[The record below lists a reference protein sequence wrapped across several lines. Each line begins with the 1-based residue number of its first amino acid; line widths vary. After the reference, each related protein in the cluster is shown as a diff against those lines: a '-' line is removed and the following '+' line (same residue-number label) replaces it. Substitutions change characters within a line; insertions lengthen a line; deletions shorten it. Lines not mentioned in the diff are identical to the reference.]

1 MKVQE
6 VVANMLAGKSNTI
19 SFLGAAS
26 KSSADFSS
34 VMSYAGTTTKSSQA
48 SFSKQQK
55 DSYEKPVFVKKSS
68 SEISSVKQ
76 KEEMQNMTAKTE
88 SVKETLT
95 TEGEVPSEEKELLG
109 KKDSIEKLETM
120 IMEILQEDL
129 QISEE
134 DLNQAMEVLGLSYM
148 NLFQEDNLKQLF
160 MEIQGTL
167 DITDVLMDDDL
178 SIMLTQVLQDI
189 TVENLAQKT
198 ELSEQDIKQVMQTLL
213 GEEEVPVPITENEM
227 MVEQTAIVQGNEQME
242 GVDQKNKEE
251 LVFDQKQ
258 VSTDEENAKESLPDV
273 SVVKTISEEKGNL
286 SKENFSQGM
295 QKQSDL
301 AETMVSNIASSAVT
315 ETISADGTMT
325 QTIVE
330 IRQVVIQIVQ
340 QIKVVIRPEQ
350 TDMQMVLH
358 PEHLGRLQLAVS
370 SKNGIMTA
378 NFVVQNEMVRNAL
391 ETQMQELKDAF
402 AEQGLKVEAVEV
414 TVSTF
419 EFMQQGEAGESRQ
432 ESEQKKQRGKTI
444 NMETAFLDEVDIKES
459 ENKAAAAISGSGSN
473 VDYIA

>member
-1 MKVQE
+1 
-6 VVANMLAGKSNTI
+6 
-19 SFLGAAS
+19 
-26 KSSADFSS
+26 
-34 VMSYAGTTTKSSQA
+34 
-48 SFSKQQK
+48 
-55 DSYEKPVFVKKSS
+55 
-68 SEISSVKQ
+68 
-76 KEEMQNMTAKTE
+76 
-88 SVKETLT
+88 
-95 TEGEVPSEEKELLG
+95 
-109 KKDSIEKLETM
+109 
-120 IMEILQEDL
+120 
-129 QISEE
+129 
-134 DLNQAMEVLGLSYM
+134 
-148 NLFQEDNLKQLF
+148 
-160 MEIQGTL
+160 
-167 DITDVLMDDDL
+167 
-178 SIMLTQVLQDI
+178 
-189 TVENLAQKT
+189 
-198 ELSEQDIKQVMQTLL
+198 
-213 GEEEVPVPITENEM
+213 
-227 MVEQTAIVQGNEQME
+227 
-242 GVDQKNKEE
+242 
-251 LVFDQKQ
+251 
-258 VSTDEENAKESLPDV
+258 
-273 SVVKTISEEKGNL
+273 
-286 SKENFSQGM
+286 M

-444 NMETAFLDEVDIKES
+444 DMETAFLDEMDIKES

>member
-1 MKVQE
+1 
-6 VVANMLAGKSNTI
+6 
-19 SFLGAAS
+19 
-26 KSSADFSS
+26 
-34 VMSYAGTTTKSSQA
+34 
-48 SFSKQQK
+48 
-55 DSYEKPVFVKKSS
+55 
-68 SEISSVKQ
+68 
-76 KEEMQNMTAKTE
+76 
-88 SVKETLT
+88 
-95 TEGEVPSEEKELLG
+95 
-109 KKDSIEKLETM
+109 
-120 IMEILQEDL
+120 
-129 QISEE
+129 
-134 DLNQAMEVLGLSYM
+134 
-148 NLFQEDNLKQLF
+148 
-160 MEIQGTL
+160 
-167 DITDVLMDDDL
+167 
-178 SIMLTQVLQDI
+178 
-189 TVENLAQKT
+189 
-198 ELSEQDIKQVMQTLL
+198 
-213 GEEEVPVPITENEM
+213 
-227 MVEQTAIVQGNEQME
+227 ME

-286 SKENFSQGM
+286 SKENFGQGM

-325 QTIVE
+325 QT
-330 IRQVVIQIVQ
+330 IVQ

>member
-6 VVANMLAGKSNTI
+6 VVANMLAGKNNTV

-26 KSSADFSS
+26 KSSSNFSS
-34 VMSYAGTTTKSSQA
+34 VMNHAQTATKNSQA
-48 SFSKQQK
+48 SFAKQQK
-55 DSYEKPVFVKKSS
+55 DSYEKPVFVRKSS
-68 SEISSVKQ
+68 SETSSVKQ
-76 KEEMQNMTAKTE
+76 EDGMQNVTAKDTLATE
-88 SVKETLT
+88 KVVSSKENDLFDQKDVKDVIET
-95 TEGEVPSEEKELLG
+95 
-109 KKDSIEKLETM
+109 LETM
-120 IMEILQEDL
+120 IMGILGEDL

-160 MEIQGTL
+160 MEIQGTS
-167 DITDVLMDDDL
+167 DITDVLMNDDL
-178 SIMLTQVLQDI
+178 SMMLTQVLQDI

-198 ELSEQDIKQVMQTLL
+198 ELSEQDIKQVVQVL
-213 GEEEVPVPITENEM
+213 GEEEVSVPIIENEM
-227 MVEQTAIVQGNEQME
+227 VAEQAAMVQGNEQIE
-242 GVDQKNKEE
+242 EVNPNNKEE
-251 LVFDQKQ
+251 IVSNQQQ

-273 SVVKTISEEKGNL
+273 SVVKTISEEKGSL
-286 SKENFSQGM
+286 SKENFGQSM

-301 AETMVSNIASSAVT
+301 AETMVGNIASSAVT

-325 QTIVE
+325 MTTVE
-330 IRQVVIQIVQ
+330 VRQVVIQIVQ
-340 QIKVVIRPEQ
+340 QIKVIIRPEQ

-419 EFMQQGEAGESRQ
+419 EFTQQDEARESRQ
-432 ESEQKKQRGKTI
+432 GAEQKKQRGKTI
-444 NMETAFLDEVDIKES
+444 NMETAFLDEVDRKES
-459 ENKAAAAISGSGSN
+459 ENKAAAAISGSGNN

>member
-1 MKVQE
+1 
-6 VVANMLAGKSNTI
+6 
-19 SFLGAAS
+19 
-26 KSSADFSS
+26 
-34 VMSYAGTTTKSSQA
+34 
-48 SFSKQQK
+48 
-55 DSYEKPVFVKKSS
+55 
-68 SEISSVKQ
+68 
-76 KEEMQNMTAKTE
+76 
-88 SVKETLT
+88 
-95 TEGEVPSEEKELLG
+95 
-109 KKDSIEKLETM
+109 
-120 IMEILQEDL
+120 
-129 QISEE
+129 
-134 DLNQAMEVLGLSYM
+134 
-148 NLFQEDNLKQLF
+148 

-286 SKENFSQGM
+286 SKENFGQGM

>member
-34 VMSYAGTTTKSSQA
+34 VMSHAGTTVKNSQA

-68 SEISSVKQ
+68 AEISSVEQ
-76 KEEMQNMTAKTE
+76 KEEMQDMTAKTE
-88 SVKETLT
+88 NVKETLT
-95 TEGEVPSEEKELLG
+95 TEGELPSEEKELLG
-109 KKDSIEKLETM
+109 KKDIIEKLETM

-189 TVENLAQKT
+189 TIENLAQET

-242 GVDQKNKEE
+242 EVDQKNKEE
-251 LVFDQKQ
+251 LVFEQKE

-286 SKENFSQGM
+286 SKENFGQGM

-419 EFMQQGEAGESRQ
+419 EFMQQGEAGEIRQ

-444 NMETAFLDEVDIKES
+444 DMETAFSDEMDIKES